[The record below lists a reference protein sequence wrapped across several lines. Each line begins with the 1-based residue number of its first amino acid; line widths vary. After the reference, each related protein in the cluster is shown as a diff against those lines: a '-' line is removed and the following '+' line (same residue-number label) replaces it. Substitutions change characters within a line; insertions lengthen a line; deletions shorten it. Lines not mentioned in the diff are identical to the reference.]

1 MAKPWPKVRGPT
13 GLGASAFRAAL
24 RVKAPES
31 GAAGEMRVPV
41 RSAVASA
48 YDAGA
53 GSIADGGAA
62 AVGDGGG
69 GGGGG
74 GVGFALRGAGVAGRS
89 KSVTYRC
96 GGRR

>member
-1 MAKPWPKVRGPT
+1 M
-13 GLGASAFRAAL
+13 GASAFRAAL

-62 AVGDGGG
+62 AVGA
-69 GGGGG
+69 G
-74 GVGFALRGAGVAGRS
+74 GVGVGLVLRGAGVAGRS